1 MVLIMMH
8 MNLYVV
14 KISLALLK
22 GIPQCSGLGPFIF
35 NIFMNDMIYFMK
47 ICDLV
52 NYADDNTLSTI
63 SNTVKLVLDALIQ
76 DTKNAM
82 ELFDKTCMGANPS
95 KFQFML
101 MKSIASTE
109 VIPAYIEIGDVHIK
123 CERILS
129 FYVLLLMIN

>member
-14 KISLALLK
+14 KISNERSSWMALLK

-82 ELFDKTCMGANPS
+82 ELFDKTCS
-95 KFQFML
+95 
-101 MKSIASTE
+101 KSIKVSIYAHE
-109 VIPAYIEIGDVHIK
+109 VYCQHRSHTSI
-123 CERILS
+123 
-129 FYVLLLMIN
+129 